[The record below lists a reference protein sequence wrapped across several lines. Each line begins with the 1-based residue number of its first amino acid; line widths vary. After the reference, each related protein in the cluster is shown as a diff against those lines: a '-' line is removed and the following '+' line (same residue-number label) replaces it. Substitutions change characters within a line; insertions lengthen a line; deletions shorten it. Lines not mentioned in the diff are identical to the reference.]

1 MNTQENYWKM
11 DFGLLPV
18 PEHLFKPKRL
28 RTVKVNQNDSDIW
41 CDEVRRSIKDKFNKG
56 HLDTGDAVLYGIMK
70 SEGYLTRPNGTV
82 MTYKQFSGNCLRV
95 RREMGVA
102 KLSTKY
108 DAFLNYFDSGMEI
121 KKIAE
126 TVGTSVCYVRECLL
140 RFGRIEPG
148 IPGRRKGFVVKKK

>member
-1 MNTQENYWKM
+1 M

-28 RTVKVNQNDSDIW
+28 RTVKVNQDYIDIS
-41 CDEVRRSIKDKFNKG
+41 CDELRPSIKDKFNKG
-56 HLDTGDAVLYGIMK
+56 HLNTGDAILYGIMK
-70 SEGYLTRPNGTV
+70 SEGFLARPNGTV

-126 TVGTSVCYVRECLL
+126 MVGTSVCYVRECLL